1 MSGLVAVWRRSGSP
15 VAPDEL
21 EAACAALDH
30 RGPDGR
36 DSVASVD
43 WILAHHHFW
52 TTPEEVGERQPL
64 SACGGRLSL
73 AFDGRIDNREELA
86 RQLPDARASAS
97 DAELVVQAYER
108 WGEACFARLLG
119 PFAVC
124 LFDGR
129 TGQALLARDPLGD
142 RTLYYHLNDR
152 LLVVASEEAGVL
164 AHADVSPLLDTTTL
178 ARLYAVEAPIE
189 GATLF
194 QEVRELPPGHLLAI
208 TADGAELRAFWTP
221 PEEPTFRVRSDREW
235 AEAFLT
241 LLRDAVRCRM
251 RARSPVG
258 VMMSGGLDSTSVACL
273 AGEEMTRG
281 GTSAPLKVF
290 SWVFDEL
297 PCDERTFIDAVLER
311 YGFESHRV
319 VGDALWP
326 LRDAS
331 AWRREPPPPAP
342 APYRLLHESV
352 WSQAHSAG
360 VEVLLSGTFGDE
372 LYPGGETW
380 LLDLVR
386 ERRFAAVA
394 GSLLACLSRRGPGGL
409 WRDPGL
415 RHVAGHALGAMG
427 RRSLS
432 RAFTPAKPW
441 LTSEG
446 QDLAGDAGAS
456 TVRRISTPWEA
467 RSAPLTLSMSSRH
480 RVEVR
485 CPYRDRR
492 LVEFMAS
499 VPGHQVYRGG
509 LRKHVLR
516 EAMRGILPDRVRLQ
530 RNATSY
536 LPLYNRGF
544 FERERETVR
553 TLLTSPDAWWPRF
566 VRRDWLEAAI
576 REPLRPRDDG
586 ITAAVPWLC
595 VVTELWRRT
604 SPISGTI
611 LNAHADSPL
620 RCAPV

>member
-1 MSGLVAVWRRSGSP
+1 MSGLVAVWRRNGSP
-15 VAPDEL
+15 VASDEL
-21 EAACAALDH
+21 EAACVALDH

-36 DSVASVD
+36 DSVASAD
-43 WILAHHHFW
+43 RILAHHHFW

-64 SACGGRLSL
+64 SACGGCVSL

-86 RQLPDARASAS
+86 RQLPDAGAMAT
-97 DAELVVQAYER
+97 DAELVARAFER

-164 AHADVSPLLDTTTL
+164 AHADVPQGIDDTTL

-194 QEVRELPPGHLLAI
+194 REVRELPPGHLLAV
-208 TADGAELRAFWTP
+208 TADRAELRPWWTF
-221 PEEPTFRVRSDREW
+221 PEDPTVRVRSDREW
-235 AEAFLT
+235 AEAFLG

-251 RARSPVG
+251 RSRSPVG

-273 AGEEMTRG
+273 AGEELTRG
-281 GTSAPLKVF
+281 GNPAPLRVF

-297 PCDERTFIDAVLER
+297 SCDERSFMDAVLER
-311 YGFESHRV
+311 HGFESHRV
-319 VGDALWP
+319 VGDSLWP
-326 LRDAS
+326 LADAP

-342 APYRLLHESV
+342 TPYRLLHESV
-352 WSQAHSAG
+352 WSQAHSAD

-372 LYPGGETW
+372 LYVGGETW
-380 LLDLVR
+380 LMDIVR
-386 ERRFAAVA
+386 ERRFATAAASV
-394 GSLLACLSRRGPGGL
+394 LACLSRRGPGGL

-415 RHVAGHALGAMG
+415 RHVAGRALRAMG
-427 RRSLS
+427 WRSHL
-432 RAFTPAKPW
+432 RASKAARPW
-441 LTSEG
+441 LTREG
-446 QDLAGDAGAS
+446 QELAGDSEADPG
-456 TVRRISTPWEA
+456 RRISTPWEA

-492 LVEFMAS
+492 LVQFMTS

-530 RNATSY
+530 RDPTSY

-544 FERERETVR
+544 FEREGETVR
-553 TLLTSPDAWWPRF
+553 SVLTSPDAWWPRF
-566 VRRDWLEAAI
+566 VRRDWVEAAI
-576 REPLRPRDDG
+576 RRPLRRRDDG
-586 ITAAVPWLC
+586 IAAAVPWLC
-595 VVTELWRRT
+595 VVIELWRRT
-604 SPISGTI
+604 
-611 LNAHADSPL
+611 
-620 RCAPV
+620 APPGGP